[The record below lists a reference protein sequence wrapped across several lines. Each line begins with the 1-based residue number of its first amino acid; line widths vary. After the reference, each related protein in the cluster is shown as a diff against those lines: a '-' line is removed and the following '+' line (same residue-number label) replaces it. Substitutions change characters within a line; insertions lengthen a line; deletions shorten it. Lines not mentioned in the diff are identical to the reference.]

1 MNQLPIEH
9 ENLPPLTDRNLRNR
23 HIVHYNLAEIHRRAG
38 NLALEMYHREIAQ
51 RDLAELVLR
60 GVIAPEQYGDVE

>member
-9 ENLPPLTDRNLRNR
+9 GNLPPLTDRNLRNR
-23 HIVHYNLAEIHRRAG
+23 HIVHHNLAEIHARNKNR
-38 NLALEMYHREIAQ
+38 ALEIYHREIAQ

-60 GVIAPEQYGDVE
+60 GVIAPEEYGDV